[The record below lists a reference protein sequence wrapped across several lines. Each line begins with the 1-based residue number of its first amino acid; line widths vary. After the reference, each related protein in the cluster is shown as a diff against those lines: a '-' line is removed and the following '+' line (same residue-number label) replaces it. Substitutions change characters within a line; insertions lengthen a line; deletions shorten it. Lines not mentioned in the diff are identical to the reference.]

1 MGESQMAIAAYE
13 DRLPETRLPA
23 ELPPII
29 GIKKLAIWIIAATLP
44 WAAIIGTVKLAL
56 AAIG

>member
-1 MGESQMAIAAYE
+1 MATATIATYE
-13 DRLPETRLPA
+13 NRLPKARPPA

-29 GIKKLAIWIIAATLP
+29 GLKKLAIWVVAAALP

-56 AAIG
+56 TALG

>member
-1 MGESQMAIAAYE
+1 MAIAAYE
-13 DRLPETRLPA
+13 DCLPEPRPPA
-23 ELPPII
+23 ELEPII
-29 GIKKLAIWIIAATLP
+29 GVRKLAIWIIAAALP